1 MNFNILYEFRLDN
14 IFSYILSFILIFY
27 IFNNTPI
34 SNNFDLDSNVKK
46 IYFWISVIFIS
57 IIIFLFF
64 NSVNVIIFLF
74 IIFEILDKI
83 NTNNIYKQEKR
94 KKEIE
99 VEEERKNRE
108 NNNNNKCVTIN
119 EKNNVSISS
128 DKDKEKDKK
137 QENVNEKADTFFT
150 LEEGVVNKSYILAQS
165 KQLAN
170 PTPKYQAILPDINC
184 SYVN

>member
-14 IFSYILSFILIFY
+14 IFSYILSVILIFY
-27 IFNNTPI
+27 IFKNTPI
-34 SNNFDLDSNVKK
+34 PNNLDLDSNVKK
-46 IYFWISVIFIS
+46 IYFWISVIFIC

-83 NTNNIYKQEKR
+83 NTNNIYKEEKG
-94 KKEIE
+94 KKEIQI
-99 VEEERKNRE
+99 EEERKNRE
-108 NNNNNKCVTIN
+108 NK
-119 EKNNVSISS
+119 
-128 DKDKEKDKK
+128 KDKK
-137 QENVNEKADTFFT
+137 VNIDESKNITVDQENNNEENNNHDFT
-150 LEEGVVNKSYILAQS
+150 LEEGVVNKSYILAQG

-184 SYVN
+184 SYLN

>member
-14 IFSYILSFILIFY
+14 IFSYILSLILIFY
-27 IFNNTPI
+27 IFKNTPI
-34 SNNFDLDSNVKK
+34 PNNFDLDSNVKK
-46 IYFWISVIFIS
+46 IYFCISIIFIS

-83 NTNNIYKQEKR
+83 NTNNIYKEEKR
-94 KKEIE
+94 KKEIQL
-99 VEEERKNRE
+99 EEEKKNRE
-108 NNNNNKCVTIN
+108 NKNNKSVTIN
-119 EKNNVSISS
+119 EKNNVTISS
-128 DKDKEKDKK
+128 DKDKDKIQENLNEEKDIL
-137 QENVNEKADTFFT
+137 FT
-150 LEEGVVNKSYILAQS
+150 LEEGIVNQSYILAQS

-184 SYVN
+184 SYLN

>member
-14 IFSYILSFILIFY
+14 IFSYILSVILIFY
-27 IFNNTPI
+27 IFKNTPI
-34 SNNFDLDSNVKK
+34 PNNLDLDNNVKK
-46 IYFWISVIFIS
+46 IYFWISVIFIC

-83 NTNNIYKQEKR
+83 NTNNIYKEEKR

-99 VEEERKNRE
+99 LEEERKNRE
-108 NNNNNKCVTIN
+108 NKNNKSVIIN
-119 EKNNVSISS
+119 EKNNVTISP
-128 DKDKEKDKK
+128 DKNQENINEEKD
-137 QENVNEKADTFFT
+137 TLFT
-150 LEEGVVNKSYILAQS
+150 LEEGIVNQSYILAQS

-184 SYVN
+184 SYLN

>member
-14 IFSYILSFILIFY
+14 IFSYILSVILIFY
-27 IFNNTPI
+27 IFKNTPI
-34 SNNFDLDSNVKK
+34 PNNLDLDSNVKK

-74 IIFEILDKI
+74 IIFEILDKM
-83 NTNNIYKQEKR
+83 NSNNIYKKKN

-99 VEEERKNRE
+99 LEEERKNRE
-108 NNNNNKCVTIN
+108 NKNNKSVTIN
-119 EKNNVSISS
+119 ENNNVTISV
-128 DKDKEKDKK
+128 DKDKYKNE
-137 QENVNEKADTFFT
+137 ENVNEEKDTLFT
-150 LEEGVVNKSYILAQS
+150 LEERIVNHSYILAQS

-184 SYVN
+184 SYLN

>member
-14 IFSYILSFILIFY
+14 IFSYILSVILIFY
-27 IFNNTPI
+27 IFKNTPI
-34 SNNFDLDSNVKK
+34 PNNLDLDNNVKK
-46 IYFWISVIFIS
+46 IYFWISVIFIC

-83 NTNNIYKQEKR
+83 NTNNIYKEEKR
-94 KKEIE
+94 KKEIQI
-99 VEEERKNRE
+99 EEERKNRE
-108 NNNNNKCVTIN
+108 NKNNKSVTIN
-119 EKNNVSISS
+119 EKNNVTISS
-128 DKDKEKDKK
+128 DEDKNKNQDNINEEKD
-137 QENVNEKADTFFT
+137 TLFT
-150 LEEGVVNKSYILAQS
+150 LEEGIVNHSYILAQS

-184 SYVN
+184 SYLN

>member
-1 MNFNILYEFRLDN
+1 MNFNILYEFRLES
-14 IFSYILSFILIFY
+14 IFSYILSVILIFY
-27 IFNNTPI
+27 IFKNTPI
-34 SNNFDLDSNVKK
+34 PNNLDLDRNIKK
-46 IYFWISVIFIS
+46 IYFWISVISIS

-83 NTNNIYKQEKR
+83 NTNNIYKEEKR

-99 VEEERKNRE
+99 LEEERKNRE
-108 NNNNNKCVTIN
+108 NKNNKSVTIN
-119 EKNNVSISS
+119 EKNNVTISS
-128 DKDKEKDKK
+128 DKDKDKN
-137 QENVNEKADTFFT
+137 QENVNEEKDTLFT
-150 LEEGVVNKSYILAQS
+150 LEEGIVNQSYILAQS

-184 SYVN
+184 SYLN

>member
-1 MNFNILYEFRLDN
+1 MNFNILYEFRLES
-14 IFSYILSFILIFY
+14 IFSYIFSIILIFY
-27 IFNNTPI
+27 IFKNTPI
-34 SNNFDLDSNVKK
+34 SNNLDLDSNVKK
-46 IYFWISVIFIS
+46 IYFWVAVIFIS

-83 NTNNIYKQEKR
+83 NTNNIYTEEKR
-94 KKEIE
+94 KKEIQ

-108 NNNNNKCVTIN
+108 NKNNNKSVTIN
-119 EKNNVSISS
+119 EKNNVSISP
-128 DKDKEKDKK
+128 DKDKNQEKDSL
-137 QENVNEKADTFFT
+137 FT
-150 LEEGVVNKSYILAQS
+150 LEEGIVNKSYILAQS

-184 SYVN
+184 SYLN